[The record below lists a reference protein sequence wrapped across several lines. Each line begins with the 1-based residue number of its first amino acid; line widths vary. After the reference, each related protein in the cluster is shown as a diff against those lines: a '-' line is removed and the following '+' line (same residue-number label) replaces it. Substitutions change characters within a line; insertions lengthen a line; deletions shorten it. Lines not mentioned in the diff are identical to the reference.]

1 MLRGYFLAP
10 RIHQAGHYTMDIV
23 IIQYETVLKTVQSL
37 LLFKEMGGNAV
48 ELLHE
53 KNILRF

>member
-1 MLRGYFLAP
+1 
-10 RIHQAGHYTMDIV
+10 GHYTMDIV
-23 IIQYETVLKTVQSL
+23 IIQYETVLKAVQSL
-37 LLFKEMGGNAV
+37 LLFKEMGGNAI